1 MEKESIGT
9 PHSLFREWDR
19 LSSPIIY
26 SPLQRSKVHTQKEH
40 KQTASQILKILFYLP
55 MLTQVFHQKELW
67 KNHSVVARVKSDIL
81 YKKYLISNHFS
92 DVFLSKW
99 QNIKTSTYNML
110 YCLCKSILV

>member
-55 MLTQVFHQKELW
+55 MLTQVFHQKEL
-67 KNHSVVARVKSDIL
+67 SVVARVKSDIL